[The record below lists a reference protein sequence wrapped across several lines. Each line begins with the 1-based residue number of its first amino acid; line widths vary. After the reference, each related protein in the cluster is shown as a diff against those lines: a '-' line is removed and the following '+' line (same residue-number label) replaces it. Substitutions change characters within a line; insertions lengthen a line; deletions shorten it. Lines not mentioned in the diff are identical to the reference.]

1 MKKQLERQSWFLVAA
16 GSAILS
22 GLIAQRGLET
32 GWRAIYDDD
41 PPEDPWRSES
51 WKSALAW
58 AVISATVVAAAQLG
72 ARHGAQLGWRKV
84 TGTKPPAA

>member
-1 MKKQLERQSWFLVAA
+1 MRNRLERQSWFLVAA

-32 GWRAIYDDD
+32 GSRAVYDDD
-41 PPEDPWRSES
+41 PPEDPWRSDS

-58 AVISATVVAAAQLG
+58 AVISATVVAGVQLG
-72 ARHGAQLGWRKV
+72 ARHGAQVGWQKV
-84 TGTKPPAA
+84 TGKKPPAA